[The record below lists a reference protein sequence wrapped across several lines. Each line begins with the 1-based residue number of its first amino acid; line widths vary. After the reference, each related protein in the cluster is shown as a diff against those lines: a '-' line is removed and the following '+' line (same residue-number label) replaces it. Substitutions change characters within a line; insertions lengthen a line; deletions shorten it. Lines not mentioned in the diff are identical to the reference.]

1 MRGLYVGAQ
10 LGVVAEHASI
20 HHHRDAGLLRAQR
33 GGLVH
38 HAVLQPQ
45 LLDAEP
51 DTALHDGGHMLG
63 RAKHI
68 HDVDR
73 ERDTLQIGISLFA
86 KDFGDERP
94 HRHDAVAETLQGAGD
109 VEAGTGCVGRQAD
122 HGDRVRFVQQAT
134 DILRAGVVKGH
145 VSFQKEAVAIINH
158 RSIHDGSQVLSA
170 IHASQLTFFAAH
182 APFDRFEGAHQVWLL
197 ERLKL
202 AYYAK
207 GEVIA
212 SPAQGR
218 SQRFFIIKQ
227 GLVRGARQ
235 GEDSSDAVI
244 ELHEGESFPVG
255 ALLAG
260 RAVTSTYRAA
270 EDVFCFELDAAD
282 FHALLELSPV
292 FKDFCTRRITA
303 LFEQSHQ
310 AMRAQFAQAATEQQS
325 LSSPLSEILRRE
337 PVTCAPDTALL
348 EVLRTMRELRVGSMV
363 VVDAQR
369 KPLGIFTLNDLLG
382 RVVLPGLST
391 DVPISQVMSP
401 EPMALPPTAPAYE
414 AAMAMARAGFRHVLV
429 TEADG
434 TLSGILSERDLFSLQ
449 RVGLRQI
456 SGALRQAADVETLV
470 GLSRDIRALARN
482 MMAQGVAAEQLTLF
496 ISTLNDLL
504 AARLIELECAAS
516 ALIGTPL
523 YDNLCWLV
531 MGSGGR
537 YEQTLNT
544 DQDNALIFSLP
555 DGMSADE
562 ARAILL
568 PVALRINQAMS
579 RCGFPLCKGNIM
591 ASNPKWCL
599 SLEEWQEVFTK
610 WVDQGS
616 PEALLHASIF
626 FDFRALAGQRKL
638 AETLRNWL
646 AQLARGNSRFLH
658 QMAANAMRNRPPL
671 GVVRDF
677 VLNDA
682 KRIDLK
688 LNGLAPFVDA
698 ARIFSLAAGATQTST
713 IQRLR
718 QSAAALHVPEAE
730 VEAWIDAF
738 LFIQMLRLR
747 HHYEASATLSEAE
760 IAQLDNL
767 IDPAVLNELDRRILK
782 ESFRQARK
790 VQAKLALDY
799 QL

>member
-1 MRGLYVGAQ
+1 
-10 LGVVAEHASI
+10 
-20 HHHRDAGLLRAQR
+20 
-33 GGLVH
+33 
-38 HAVLQPQ
+38 
-45 LLDAEP
+45 
-51 DTALHDGGHMLG
+51 
-63 RAKHI
+63 
-68 HDVDR
+68 
-73 ERDTLQIGISLFA
+73 
-86 KDFGDERP
+86 
-94 HRHDAVAETLQGAGD
+94 
-109 VEAGTGCVGRQAD
+109 
-122 HGDRVRFVQQAT
+122 
-134 DILRAGVVKGH
+134 
-145 VSFQKEAVAIINH
+145 
-158 RSIHDGSQVLSA
+158 LSA

-212 SPAQGR
+212 SPEQGK

-235 GEDSSDAVI
+235 GEESSDAVI

-282 FHALLELSPV
+282 FHKLLELSPV

-325 LSSPLSEILRRE
+325 LSSPLSDVLRRE
-337 PVTCAPDTALL
+337 PVTCTPDTALL
-348 EVLRTMRELRVGSMV
+348 EVLRTMRELRVHDHHGA
-363 VVDAQR
+363 DAQR

-382 RVVLPGLST
+382 RVVLPGLTT

-434 TLSGILSERDLFSLQ
+434 TLRGILSERDLFSLQ

-456 SGALRQAADVETLV
+456 SGALRQASDVETLV
-470 GLSRDIRALARN
+470 GLSRDIRSLARN

-504 AARLIELECAAS
+504 AARLIELECSAS
-516 ALIGTPL
+516 ALTGTPL

-544 DQDNALIFSLP
+544 DQDNALIFTP
-555 DGMSADE
+555 PPGMTVDE

-568 PVALRINQAMS
+568 PVALRINQAMA

-610 WVDQGS
+610 WVDRGS

-638 AETLRNWL
+638 AETLRSWL
-646 AQLARGNSRFLH
+646 AQLARGNSRFLY

-698 ARIFSLAAGATQTST
+698 ARIFSLAAGVTQTST

-718 QSAAALHVPEAE
+718 QSAAALHVPAAE

-747 HHYEASATLSEAE
+747 HHYEASANLSEAE

-767 IDPAVLNELDRRILK
+767 IDPAALNELDRRILK

>member
-1 MRGLYVGAQ
+1 M
-10 LGVVAEHASI
+10 
-20 HHHRDAGLLRAQR
+20 
-33 GGLVH
+33 
-38 HAVLQPQ
+38 
-45 LLDAEP
+45 
-51 DTALHDGGHMLG
+51 
-63 RAKHI
+63 
-68 HDVDR
+68 
-73 ERDTLQIGISLFA
+73 
-86 KDFGDERP
+86 
-94 HRHDAVAETLQGAGD
+94 
-109 VEAGTGCVGRQAD
+109 
-122 HGDRVRFVQQAT
+122 
-134 DILRAGVVKGH
+134 
-145 VSFQKEAVAIINH
+145 
-158 RSIHDGSQVLSA
+158 SA

-182 APFDRFEGAHQVWLL
+182 APFDRFEGAHQIWLL

-207 GEVIA
+207 GEIIA
-212 SPAQGR
+212 SPAQGKAQ
-218 SQRFFIIKQ
+218 SFFIIKQ

-235 GEDSSDAVI
+235 SDHSSDAVI

-270 EDVFCFELDAAD
+270 EDVFCFELDAQD

-337 PVTCAPDTALL
+337 PVTCAPDTPLL
-348 EVLRTMRELRVGSMV
+348 DALRTMRELRVGSMV

-382 RVVLPGLST
+382 RVVLPGIPT
-391 DVPISQVMSP
+391 DVPISDVMSA
-401 EPMALPPTAPAYE
+401 EPVALLPSAPAYE

-429 TEADG
+429 AEEDG
-434 TLSGILSERDLFSLQ
+434 TLRGILSERDLFSLQ

-456 SGALRQAADVETLV
+456 SAALRKAVDVETLI
-470 GLSRDIRALARN
+470 GLSSDIRSLARN

-504 AARLIELECAAS
+504 AARLIELECAA
-516 ALIGTPL
+516 ARLVGTPL

-537 YEQTLNT
+537 FEQTLST
-544 DQDNALIFSLP
+544 DQDNALIFTVP
-555 DGMSADE
+555 EGMGTDE
-562 ARAILL
+562 VRAILL
-568 PVALRINQAMS
+568 PVALRINQAMA

-591 ASNPKWCL
+591 ASNPQWCL
-599 SLEEWQEVFTK
+599 SLDEWQEVFTK
-610 WVDQGS
+610 WVDRGS

-646 AQLARGNSRFLH
+646 ARLAGGNSRFLH
-658 QMAANAMRNRPPL
+658 QMAANALRNRPPL

-688 LNGLAPFVDA
+688 LNGLAPIVDA
-698 ARIFSLAAGATQTST
+698 ARIFSLATGTTQTST

-718 QSAAALHVPEAE
+718 QSAAALHLPEAE

-747 HHYEASATLSEAE
+747 HHYEAGAEMSETE
-760 IAQLDNL
+760 LAQLDNL
-767 IDPAVLNELDRRILK
+767 IDPAALNELDRRILK

>member
-1 MRGLYVGAQ
+1 M
-10 LGVVAEHASI
+10 
-20 HHHRDAGLLRAQR
+20 
-33 GGLVH
+33 
-38 HAVLQPQ
+38 
-45 LLDAEP
+45 
-51 DTALHDGGHMLG
+51 
-63 RAKHI
+63 
-68 HDVDR
+68 
-73 ERDTLQIGISLFA
+73 
-86 KDFGDERP
+86 
-94 HRHDAVAETLQGAGD
+94 
-109 VEAGTGCVGRQAD
+109 
-122 HGDRVRFVQQAT
+122 
-134 DILRAGVVKGH
+134 
-145 VSFQKEAVAIINH
+145 
-158 RSIHDGSQVLSA
+158 SA

-212 SPAQGR
+212 APAQGK

-227 GLVRGARQ
+227 GLVRGSRQ
-235 GEDSSDAVI
+235 GEESGDAVI

-270 EDVFCFELDAAD
+270 EDVFCFELDAEY

-310 AMRAQFAQAATEQQS
+310 AMRAQFAQAAGEQQS
-325 LSSPLSEILRRE
+325 LSSPLGDIVPRE
-337 PVTCAPDTALL
+337 PVTCAPDAPLL
-348 EVLRTMRELRVGSMV
+348 EALRTMRELGVGSMV

-382 RVVLPGLST
+382 RVVLPGVSM

-401 EPMALPPTAPAYE
+401 EPLALPPTAAAYE

-434 TLSGILSERDLFSLQ
+434 TLRGILSERDLFSLQ

-456 SGALRQAADVETLV
+456 SGALRQATDVEALV
-470 GLSRDIRALARN
+470 DLSRDIRALARN

-504 AARLIELECAAS
+504 AARLIELECDAAG
-516 ALIGTPL
+516 LTGTPL
-523 YDNLCWLV
+523 HSKLCWLV

-537 YEQTLNT
+537 FEQTLNT
-544 DQDNALIFSLP
+544 DQDNAIIFTVP
-555 DGMSADE
+555 DGMTASE

-568 PVALRINQAMS
+568 PVALRINQAMA

-591 ASNPKWCL
+591 ASNPQWCL
-599 SLEEWQEVFTK
+599 SLEEWQDVFRR

-616 PEALLHASIF
+616 PQALLHASIF
-626 FDFRALAGQRKL
+626 FDFRALSGQRKL

-646 AQLARGNSRFLH
+646 GELARGNSRFLH
-658 QMAANAMRNRPPL
+658 QMAANALRNRPPL

-677 VLNDA
+677 VLNDS
-682 KRIDLK
+682 KRLDLK
-688 LNGLAPFVDA
+688 MNGLAPFVDA
-698 ARIFSLAAGATQTST
+698 ARIFALAAGVTVTST
-713 IQRLR
+713 LQRLR
-718 QSAAALHVPEAE
+718 MSADALHVPTGE

-747 HHYEASATLSEAE
+747 HHYEASASLSEAE
-760 IAQLDNL
+760 ITALDNL

-790 VQAKLALDY
+790 AQAKLALDY

>member
-1 MRGLYVGAQ
+1 M
-10 LGVVAEHASI
+10 
-20 HHHRDAGLLRAQR
+20 
-33 GGLVH
+33 
-38 HAVLQPQ
+38 
-45 LLDAEP
+45 
-51 DTALHDGGHMLG
+51 
-63 RAKHI
+63 
-68 HDVDR
+68 
-73 ERDTLQIGISLFA
+73 
-86 KDFGDERP
+86 
-94 HRHDAVAETLQGAGD
+94 
-109 VEAGTGCVGRQAD
+109 
-122 HGDRVRFVQQAT
+122 
-134 DILRAGVVKGH
+134 
-145 VSFQKEAVAIINH
+145 
-158 RSIHDGSQVLSA
+158 SA
-170 IHASQLTFFAAH
+170 IHASQLTFFTAH
-182 APFDRFEGAHQVWLL
+182 APFDRFEAAHQIWLL

-212 SPAQGR
+212 SPEQGK

-227 GLVRGARQ
+227 GLVRGARHA
-235 GEDSSDAVI
+235 EDTSDAVI

-270 EDVFCFELDAAD
+270 EDVFCFELDAED

-337 PVTCAPDTALL
+337 PVTCGPDTPLL
-348 EVLRTMRELRVGSMV
+348 DVLQTMRELRVGSMV

-369 KPLGIFTLNDLLG
+369 KPVGIFTLNDLLG
-382 RVVLPGLST
+382 RVVLPGVPT
-391 DVPISQVMSP
+391 DVPISMVMSP
-401 EPMALPPTAPAYE
+401 EPMSLPPTAAAYE
-414 AAMAMARAGFRHVLV
+414 AAMEMARAGFRHVLV
-429 TEADG
+429 TGVDG
-434 TLSGILSERDLFSLQ
+434 TLLGILSERDLFSLQ

-456 SGALRQAADVETLV
+456 SGALRQAADVETLES
-470 GLSRDIRALARN
+470 LSRDIRALARN

-516 ALIGTPL
+516 GLTGTPL

-544 DQDNALIFSLP
+544 DQDNALLFTVP
-555 DGMSADE
+555 AGMTADQVRE
-562 ARAILL
+562 TML
-568 PVALRINQAMS
+568 PVALRINNAMA

-599 SLEEWQEVFTK
+599 SYEEWQEVFNK
-610 WVDQGS
+610 WVDRGS
-616 PEALLHASIF
+616 PESLLHASIF
-626 FDFRALAGQRKL
+626 FDFRALTGQRKL
-638 AETLRNWL
+638 AERLRSWL
-646 AQLARGNSRFLH
+646 AKLAQSNSRFLH
-658 QMAANAMRNRPPL
+658 QMAANALRNRPPL

-698 ARIFSLAAGATQTST
+698 ARIFSLASGTTQTST

-718 QSAAALHVPEAE
+718 QSAAALHVPESE

-747 HHYEASATLSEAE
+747 HHYEASAVLSEAE
-760 IAQLDNL
+760 IAALDNL
-767 IDPAVLNELDRRILK
+767 IDPAALNELDRRILK

>member
-1 MRGLYVGAQ
+1 MG
-10 LGVVAEHASI
+10 
-20 HHHRDAGLLRAQR
+20 
-33 GGLVH
+33 
-38 HAVLQPQ
+38 
-45 LLDAEP
+45 
-51 DTALHDGGHMLG
+51 
-63 RAKHI
+63 
-68 HDVDR
+68 
-73 ERDTLQIGISLFA
+73 
-86 KDFGDERP
+86 
-94 HRHDAVAETLQGAGD
+94 
-109 VEAGTGCVGRQAD
+109 
-122 HGDRVRFVQQAT
+122 
-134 DILRAGVVKGH
+134 
-145 VSFQKEAVAIINH
+145 
-158 RSIHDGSQVLSA
+158 A

-182 APFDRFEGAHQVWLL
+182 APFDRFDGAHQLWLL

-212 SPAQGR
+212 SPAQGK
-218 SQRFFIIKQ
+218 SERFFIIKQ

-235 GEDSSDAVI
+235 ADDSGDAVI

-270 EDVFCFELDAAD
+270 EDVFCFELDAQD
-282 FHALLELSPV
+282 FHALLDLSPV
-292 FKDFCTRRITA
+292 FKDFCTRRIAA

-325 LSSPLSEILRRE
+325 LSSPLSEILRRD
-337 PVTCAPDTALL
+337 PVTCGPDTPLL
-348 EVLRTMRELRVGSMV
+348 EALRTMRELRVGSMV
-363 VVDAQR
+363 VVDAQH

-382 RVVLPGLST
+382 RVVLPAVST

-401 EPMALPPTAPAYE
+401 EPVALPPTAPAYE

-429 TEADG
+429 ADERG
-434 TLSGILSERDLFSLQ
+434 ILLGILSERDLFSLQ

-456 SGALRQAADVETLV
+456 SAALRKAADVETLV
-470 GLSRDIRALARN
+470 GLSGDIRSLARN

-504 AARLIELECAAS
+504 AARLIELECTAS
-516 ALIGTPL
+516 GLVGTAL

-544 DQDNALIFSLP
+544 DQDNAIIFTLP
-555 DGMSADE
+555 AGMTAEE
-562 ARAILL
+562 ARTILL
-568 PVALRINQAMS
+568 PVALRINQAMA

-599 SLEEWQEVFTK
+599 SLQEWQEVFTK
-610 WVDQGS
+610 WVDRGS

-646 AQLARGNSRFLH
+646 SQLARENSRFLH

-698 ARIFSLAAGATQTST
+698 ARIFSLAAGIAQTST
-713 IQRLR
+713 LQRLR

-747 HHYEASATLSEAE
+747 HHYEGSATLSETE
-760 IAQLDNL
+760 LEQLDNL
-767 IDPAVLNELDRRILK
+767 VDPAALNELDRRILK